1 MAALNAR
8 AFGSTRYAKTGGY
21 RRSRDKKRVIPGMN
35 PRDKRKPAVIRVSLG
50 AREAHITLGL
60 YRHAPLVSIIFLLLR
75 RVVGRGR
82 GRGSS
87 SFPFVP
93 RYYCYDHCFHPLHL
107 RDSVCLFSPCLL
119 PSFYSLF
126 TCVPLLPPRSLV
138 AVGVC
143 GTLLKNYTSKP
154 L

>member
-1 MAALNAR
+1 MRRDSYKYFDIPARVMSRYTVAALNAR

-75 RVVGRGR
+75 RGVGRGG
-82 GRGSS
+82 GRGTR
-87 SFPFVP
+87 V
-93 RYYCYDHCFHPLHL
+93 R
-107 RDSVCLFSPCLL
+107 
-119 PSFYSLF
+119 
-126 TCVPLLPPRSLV
+126 
-138 AVGVC
+138 
-143 GTLLKNYTSKP
+143 
-154 L
+154 